1 MTNVDKEK
9 TALISVI
16 IPVYNSEKY
25 VERAINSVL
34 NQSYR
39 NVELVIVD
47 DGSTDMTGDIIDRVA
62 KKDTRVVVIH
72 KKKEGVGVARNRGL
86 NAATGSYITFCDADD
101 EMYPNMLEKMMHAII
116 RDGSDVAVCDWE
128 YVDTEGRELFW
139 YRQKRTNEILES
151 REAQERFLTSD
162 IIEGFCWNKLVKSK
176 LYSMYNI
183 SFADDRISYCDM
195 YANFKIIKEA
205 GKVSV
210 LKDKLYKYYQIP
222 TSCVHVSN
230 IQKDY
235 NYITAID
242 EIIREAQKEGLGN
255 KAEIYAM
262 MRFYKHLYGMLTSRS
277 AFDAEEFINYYKQ
290 AYEKYCSYPP
300 IKVIINTLCHPVE
313 CSIKF
318 LVKEL
323 IVWMNYQRM
332 KNTKFRI
339 KGCK

>member
-16 IPVYNSEKY
+16 IPVYNTEKY

-162 IIEGFCWNKLVKSK
+162 IIEGFCWNKLVDRK
-176 LYSMYNI
+176 LYRANNV
-183 SFADDRISYCDM
+183 SFAEDRISYCDM
-195 YANFKIIKEA
+195 YANYKIIKEA
-205 GKVSV
+205 KRVS
-210 LKDKLYKYYQIP
+210 LLRDKLYKYYQIP
-222 TSCVHVSN
+222 TSCVHVAN

-235 NYITAID
+235 DYISAVG
-242 EIIREAQKEGLGN
+242 EIVREAQKEGLED
-255 KAEIYAM
+255 KAEIYAL
-262 MRFYKHLYGMLTSRS
+262 MRIYKHLYGMLTNCF
-277 AFDAEEFINYYKQ
+277 AYDEEKLRIYYKL
-290 AYEKYCSYPP
+290 AYEKYCSCSLFKMFIYSFCVP
-300 IKVIINTLCHPVE
+300 IERPFKFIIKG
-313 CSIKF
+313 I
-318 LVKEL
+318 
-323 IVWMNYQRM
+323 IVWINYLR
-332 KNTKFRI
+332 KRK
-339 KGCK
+339 